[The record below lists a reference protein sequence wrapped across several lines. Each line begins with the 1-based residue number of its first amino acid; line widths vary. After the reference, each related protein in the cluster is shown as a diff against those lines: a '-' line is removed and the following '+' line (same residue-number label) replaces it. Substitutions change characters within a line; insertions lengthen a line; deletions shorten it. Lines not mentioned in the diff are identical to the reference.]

1 MKRIFLIL
9 LVVFVCMGAVA
20 KPKKKKAKAS
30 ATTAAAVS
38 LIADLPV
45 MEIQEVT
52 TAYKA
57 PKREFR
63 GVWMHTI
70 YNNVYPKLTSDEWK
84 EYIRK
89 QLDEYKELGINV
101 VLFQVRPEAD
111 AFYESEYEPWS
122 RFLTGEQG
130 KSPDPFF
137 DPLHFM
143 TEECHKRCMELHAW
157 VNPYRAN
164 ANKSKNRLVWHHIY
178 YEKRYMFF
186 SYGNQL
192 MFNPGVPESRE
203 HIIKVISDIVKRYD
217 IDGIHM
223 DDYFYPYPIQG
234 LKLPDNETFKRYGL
248 NKGYELGEIDRW
260 RRDNVNKLVSELST
274 TIKSIKP
281 YVKFGISPFGI
292 YRNKKQDASGSET
305 NGLSNY
311 DNLYAD
317 TQLWVNSGWLDYIIP
332 QLYWEIGHPAADYTT
347 LFNWWKDTKVE
358 YVHTF
363 IGQDV
368 GRSLNQISKKLNP
381 TRVAENIGGNCFW
394 SGDMLLSG
402 KNGYKDSLKT
412 EYFKHHAIAPNYP
425 KLSHKAPKQPN
436 NLRLEMMGA
445 EPKLYWDAEDSGND
459 MEKPWYYIV
468 YACDYRARLIDQ
480 FDPSRIV
487 YVGTETEYT
496 IPEDVN
502 PLHYKYIVTAVNRMQ
517 NESEA
522 SQVCRYSEEL
532 LCK

>member
-1 MKRIFLIL
+1 MKKVFLIL
-9 LVVFVCMGAVA
+9 LAVLVCMGAVA
-20 KPKKKKAKAS
+20 KPKKKKANAS
-30 ATTAAAVS
+30 RATANTVS
-38 LIADLPV
+38 LIAELPQN

-164 ANKSKNRLVWHHIY
+164 ANKTKNRLVWHHIY

-203 HIIKVISDIVKRYD
+203 HIVKVISDIVKRYD

-332 QLYWEIGHPAADYTT
+332 QLYWEIDHPAADYTT

-394 SGDMLLSG
+394 SGDMLLSC

-522 SQVCRYSEEL
+522 SQVCWFEE
-532 LCK
+532 

>member
-1 MKRIFLIL
+1 MKKLFFIL
-9 LVVFVCMGAVA
+9 LAVLVCTGVMA
-20 KPKKKKAKAS
+20 KPKKKK
-30 ATTAAAVS
+30 S
-38 LIADLPV
+38 LIAELPQV
-45 MEIQEVT
+45 EIQEVT
-52 TAYKA
+52 SAYKA

-70 YNNVYPKLTSDEWK
+70 YNNVYPTLSSDEWK

-89 QLDEYKELGINV
+89 QLDEYQKLGINV
-101 VLFQVRPEAD
+101 VIFQVRPEAD

-130 KSPDPFF
+130 KTPDPFF

-157 VNPYRAN
+157 INPYRAN

-192 MFNPGVPESRE
+192 MFNPGVPDSRE
-203 HIIKVISDIVKRYD
+203 HIIKVIADIVKRYD

-234 LKLPDNETFKRYGL
+234 LKLPDNDTFKRYGL

-260 RRDNVNKLVSELST
+260 RRDNVNLLVKSLSD

-281 YVKFGISPFGI
+281 QVKFGISPFGI
-292 YRNKKQDASGSET
+292 YRNKTQDETGSET

-317 TQLWVNSGWLDYIIP
+317 TQLWINNGWLDYVIP

-347 LFNWWKDTKVE
+347 LFNWWKGSKPEGVQL
-358 YVHTF
+358 Y

-368 GRSLNQISKKLNP
+368 SRSQDQIAKKLNP

-394 SGDMLLSG
+394 SGDMLLEN
-402 KNGYKDSLKT
+402 KNEYKDSLQT
-412 EYFKHHAIAPNYP
+412 AYFQHHAIAPNFP
-425 KLSHKAPKQPN
+425 KLSSTAPKRIEN
-436 NLRLEMMGA
+436 VRLELMG
-445 EPKLYWDAEDSGND
+445 EQPKLCWDSKESSIEQ
-459 MEKPWYYIV
+459 EKPWYYIV
-468 YACDYRARLIDQ
+468 YACDYKAKGLDLY
-480 FDPSRIV
+480 DPSLIV
-487 YVGTETEYT
+487 YVGTKNEYI
-496 IPEDVN
+496 IPENEN
-502 PLHYKYIVTAVNRMQ
+502 PLHNKYIVTAVNRMQ
-517 NESEA
+517 NESDA
-522 SQVCRYSEEL
+522 SQVCKFEE
-532 LCK
+532 

>member
-1 MKRIFLIL
+1 
-9 LVVFVCMGAVA
+9 
-20 KPKKKKAKAS
+20 
-30 ATTAAAVS
+30 
-38 LIADLPV
+38 
-45 MEIQEVT
+45 
-52 TAYKA
+52 
-57 PKREFR
+57 
-63 GVWMHTI
+63 
-70 YNNVYPKLTSDEWK
+70 
-84 EYIRK
+84 
-89 QLDEYKELGINV
+89 
-101 VLFQVRPEAD
+101 
-111 AFYESEYEPWS
+111 
-122 RFLTGEQG
+122 
-130 KSPDPFF
+130 
-137 DPLHFM
+137 
-143 TEECHKRCMELHAW
+143 
-157 VNPYRAN
+157 
-164 ANKSKNRLVWHHIY
+164 LVWHHIY

-203 HIIKVISDIVKRYD
+203 HIVKVISDIVKRYD

-347 LFNWWKDTKVE
+347 LFNWWKDSKVE

-381 TRVAENIGGNCFW
+381 TRVAENISGNCFW

-445 EPKLYWDAEDSGND
+445 EPKLYWDAEDSSND

-522 SQVCRYSEEL
+522 SQVCRYVEE
-532 LCK
+532 

>member
-1 MKRIFLIL
+1 MKKLFLIL
-9 LVVFVCMGAVA
+9 LIAFVCLGVEA
-20 KPKKKKAKAS
+20 KPKKKKLKAS
-30 ATTAAAVS
+30 TSKTETLS
-38 LIADLPV
+38 LISELPV
-45 MEIQEVT
+45 MEIQET
-52 TAYKA
+52 TSAYNS

-70 YNNVYPKLTSDEWK
+70 YNAVYPKLSSDEWK

-89 QLDEYKELGINV
+89 QLDEYQKLGINV

-130 KSPDPFF
+130 KSPDPYF

-143 TEECHKRCMELHAW
+143 VEECHKRYMELHAW

-192 MFNPGVPESRE
+192 LFNPGVPDSRE
-203 HIIKVISDIVKRYD
+203 HIVKVISDIVKRYD

-234 LKLPDNETFKRYGL
+234 LKLPDNETFKKYGL

-260 RRDNVNKLVSELST
+260 RRDNVNKLVKQLSD
-274 TIKSIKP
+274 TIKAIKP
-281 YVKFGISPFGI
+281 YVRFGISPFGI
-292 YRNKKQDASGSET
+292 YRNKSNHEGGSET

-317 TQLWVNSGWLDYIIP
+317 TQLWINSGWIDYVIP
-332 QLYWEIGHPAADYTT
+332 QLYWEVGHPAADYNT
-347 LFNWWKDTKVE
+347 LFNWWKDTKGDNVKL
-358 YVHTF
+358 F

-368 GRSLNQISKKLNP
+368 GRSLNQVAKKLNP
-381 TRVAENIGGNCFW
+381 TRVAENVGGNCFW
-394 SGDMLLSG
+394 SGDMLLEN
-402 KNGYKDSLKT
+402 KNNYKDSLET
-412 EYFKHHAIAPNYP
+412 AYFKHHAIAPNYP
-425 KLSHKAPKQPN
+425 KLCHISPKKPEG
-436 NLRLEMMGA
+436 LRLDMMGS
-445 EPKLYWDAEDSGND
+445 EPTLYWEGDSIATGIN
-459 MEKPWYYIV
+459 KPWYYIV
-468 YACDYRARLIDQ
+468 YAVDYRARVIDQ
-480 FDPSRIV
+480 YDPSSII
-487 YVGTETEYT
+487 YVGQDNKFI
-496 IPEDVN
+496 IPEDKN
-502 PLHYKYIVTAVNRMQ
+502 PLFYKYIVTAVNRMQ

-522 SQVCRYSEEL
+522 SEVCFYNEE
-532 LCK
+532 

>member
-1 MKRIFLIL
+1 MKKLFLIL
-9 LVVFVCMGAVA
+9 LAVFVCMGAVA
-20 KPKKKKAKAS
+20 KPKKKKVKAS
-30 ATTAAAVS
+30 AGTVS
-38 LIADLPV
+38 LITDLPV
-45 MEIQEVT
+45 MGIQEVT
-52 TAYKA
+52 TAYNA

-63 GVWMHTI
+63 GVWIHTI
-70 YNNVYPKLTSDEWK
+70 YNSVYSKLTSDEWK

-89 QLDEYKELGINV
+89 QLDQYKELGINV

-164 ANKSKNRLVWHHIY
+164 ANKTKNKLVWHHIY

-192 MFNPGVPESRE
+192 LFNPGVPDSRK
-203 HIIKVISDIVKRYD
+203 HIVKVISDIVKRYD

-234 LKLPDNETFKRYGL
+234 LKLPDNDTFKRYGL
-248 NKGYELGEIDRW
+248 NKGYELNEIDRW
-260 RRDNVNKLVSELST
+260 RRDNVNKLVKEVSD
-274 TIKSIKP
+274 TIKAIKP

-292 YRNKKQDASGSET
+292 YRNKQQDATGSET

-317 TQLWVNSGWLDYIIP
+317 TQLWINMGWLDYVIP
-332 QLYWEIGHPAADYTT
+332 QLYWEVGHAAADYNT
-347 LFNWWKDTKVE
+347 LFHWWKDTKAENVQL
-358 YVHTF
+358 Y

-368 GRSLNQISKKLNP
+368 SRSENQIAKKLNP
-381 TRVAENIGGNCFW
+381 TREAEQVGGNCFW
-394 SGDMLLSG
+394 SGDMLLAN
-402 KNGYKDSLKT
+402 KNEYKDSLQIA
-412 EYFKHHAIAPNYP
+412 YFKHHAIAPNFT
-425 KLSHKAPKQPN
+425 KISAVAPKRPTN
-436 NLRLEMMGA
+436 VSLELMGT
-445 EPKLYWDAEDSGND
+445 EPKLTWEAEASGTE

-468 YACDYRARLIDQ
+468 YACDYRARLLDLY
-480 FDPSRIV
+480 DPTRIV
-487 YVGTETEYT
+487 YVGTETEFI
-496 IPEDVN
+496 IPKDIN
-502 PLHYKYIVTAVNRMQ
+502 PLFLKYRVTAVNRLQ

-522 SQVCRYSEEL
+522 SEMCIYNEEE
-532 LCK
+532 

>member
-1 MKRIFLIL
+1 MKKVFLIL

-30 ATTAAAVS
+30 ASAGTVS

-52 TAYKA
+52 TAYNA

-70 YNNVYPKLTSDEWK
+70 YNNVYSKLTSDEWK

-137 DPLHFM
+137 DPLHFI

-164 ANKSKNRLVWHHIY
+164 ANKKHKLVWHHIY

-192 MFNPGVPESRE
+192 LFNPGVPDSRK
-203 HIIKVISDIVKRYD
+203 HIVKVISDIVTRYD

-234 LKLPDNETFKRYGL
+234 LKLPDTETFKKYGL

-260 RRDNVNKLVSELST
+260 RRDNVNILVQELSD
-274 TIKSIKP
+274 TIKAIKP

-292 YRNKKQDASGSET
+292 YRNKAQDATGSET

-317 TQLWVNSGWLDYIIP
+317 TQLWANMGWVDYVIP
-332 QLYWEIGHPAADYTT
+332 QLYWEIGHPAANYTT
-347 LFNWWKDTKVE
+347 LLHWWKDNKAPDVQM
-358 YVHTF
+358 Y

-368 GRSLNQISKKLNP
+368 SRSQEQIAKKLNP
-381 TRVAENIGGNCFW
+381 TREANQIGGNCFW

-402 KNGYKDSLKT
+402 KNGYKDSLQT
-412 EYFKHHAIAPNYP
+412 AYFKHHAIAPNFP
-425 KLSHKAPKQPN
+425 KLSHKAPARPENVQ
-436 NLRLEMMGA
+436 LEMMGDA
-445 EPKLYWDAEDSGND
+445 PKLTWEGKQSASELES
-459 MEKPWYYIV
+459 PWYYIV
-468 YACDYRARLIDQ
+468 YACDHKARLIDLY
-480 FDPSRIV
+480 DPSRIV
-487 YVGTETEYT
+487 YVGTDTQYT
-496 IPEDVN
+496 IPEDMN

-522 SQVCRYSEEL
+522 SEVCVYEE
-532 LCK
+532 

>member
-1 MKRIFLIL
+1 MKKLFFIL
-9 LVVFVCMGAVA
+9 LAVLVCTGVMA
-20 KPKKKKAKAS
+20 KPKKKKAS
-30 ATTAAAVS
+30 RATSSTVS
-38 LIADLPV
+38 LIAELPQ

-52 TAYKA
+52 SAYKA

-130 KSPDPFF
+130 KSPDPYF
-137 DPLHFM
+137 DPLHFI

-192 MFNPGVPESRE
+192 LFNPGVPDSRA
-203 HIIKVISDIVKRYD
+203 HIVKVIADIVKRYD
-217 IDGIHM
+217 IDGLHM

-234 LKLPDNETFKRYGL
+234 LKLPDNETFKKYGL
-248 NKGYELGEIDRW
+248 NKGYEQGEIDRW
-260 RRDNVNKLVSELST
+260 RRDNVNKLVKEISD
-274 TIKSIKP
+274 TIKAIKP
-281 YVKFGISPFGI
+281 YVKLGISPFGI
-292 YRNKKQDASGSET
+292 YRNKQQDETGSET

-317 TQLWVNSGWLDYIIP
+317 TQLWANNGWVDYMIP
-332 QLYWEIGHPAADYTT
+332 QLYWEVGHPAADYNT
-347 LFNWWKDTKVE
+347 LFNWWKDNKAPDVQM
-358 YVHTF
+358 Y

-368 GRSLNQISKKLNP
+368 SRSQDQIAKKLNP

-394 SGDMLLSG
+394 SGDMLLAN
-402 KNGYKDSLKT
+402 KNEYKDSLQT
-412 EYFKHHAIAPNYP
+412 AYFNHHAIAPNFP
-425 KLSHKAPKQPN
+425 KLNHKAPSQPEN
-436 NLRLEMMGA
+436 VQLELMG
-445 EPKLYWDAEDSGND
+445 ERPMLKWDAPKSTSALEGV
-459 MEKPWYYIV
+459 WYYIV
-468 YACDYRARLIDQ
+468 YACDYKAKVLDQ
-480 FDPSRIV
+480 YDASRIV
-487 YVGTETEYT
+487 YVGQDTEYI
-496 IPEDVN
+496 IPESEN
-502 PLHYKYIVTAVNRMQ
+502 PLHFKYIVTAVNRMQ

-522 SQVCRYSEEL
+522 SEVCRFEE
-532 LCK
+532 

>member
-1 MKRIFLIL
+1 MKKVFLIL
-9 LVVFVCMGAVA
+9 LAVLVCMGAVA

-30 ATTAAAVS
+30 RATANTVS
-38 LIADLPV
+38 LIAELPQN

-164 ANKSKNRLVWHHIY
+164 ANKTKNRLVWHHIY

-203 HIIKVISDIVKRYD
+203 HIVKVISDIVKRYD

-522 SQVCRYSEEL
+522 SQVCRYVEE
-532 LCK
+532 

>member
-1 MKRIFLIL
+1 MNRIFLIL
-9 LVVFVCMGAVA
+9 LAVLVCMGAVA

-30 ATTAAAVS
+30 RATANTVS
-38 LIADLPV
+38 LIAELPQN

-164 ANKSKNRLVWHHIY
+164 ANKTKNRLVWHHIY

-203 HIIKVISDIVKRYD
+203 HIVKVISDIVKRYD

-522 SQVCRYSEEL
+522 SQVCRYSEE
-532 LCK
+532 

>member
-1 MKRIFLIL
+1 MKKVFLIL
-9 LVVFVCMGAVA
+9 LAVLVCMGAVA

-30 ATTAAAVS
+30 RATANTVS
-38 LIADLPV
+38 LIAELPQN

-70 YNNVYPKLTSDEWK
+70 YNNVYPKLTSDQWK

-164 ANKSKNRLVWHHIY
+164 ANKTKNRLVWHHIY

-203 HIIKVISDIVKRYD
+203 HIVKVISDIVKRYD

-522 SQVCRYSEEL
+522 SQVCRYSEE
-532 LCK
+532 